1 MFTSVQF
8 KTEFCTQAQ
17 ATIVPRVT
25 MTQFLLMILS
35 AGGGAMILNLPGFL
49 IPIPVILAYIAGYF
63 HNGELVI
70 KRVKAWITVWFL
82 QLINQQTQIKLENQW
97 KQVKVSTELKQRS

>member
-1 MFTSVQF
+1 MFSSVQF

-25 MTQFLLMILS
+25 MTQFLLMILA
-35 AGGGAMILNLPGFL
+35 AGGGTVVLNLPGYL
-49 IPIPVILAYIAGYF
+49 IPILIILAYIAGYY

-70 KRVKAWITVWFL
+70 KRARAWSMVWMR
-82 QLINQQTQIKLENQW
+82 QLMQKQTQITLENQW
-97 KQVKVSTELKQRS
+97 KNVQISSDRKRR